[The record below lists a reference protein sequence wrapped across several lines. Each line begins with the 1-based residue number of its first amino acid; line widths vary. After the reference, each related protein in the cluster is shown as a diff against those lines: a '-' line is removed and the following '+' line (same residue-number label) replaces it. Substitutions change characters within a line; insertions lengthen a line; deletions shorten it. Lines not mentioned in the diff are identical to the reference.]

1 MKESIKS
8 IIEWHEKTFPDAT
21 LDGQEEKFYHE
32 QSEFMRADT
41 REDLIYECAD
51 CYIVACGIAR
61 FSLFKASMFFKA
73 VSSMISVQGLSETEI
88 EEAINKKMEK
98 NRRRVWEKQNGM
110 YQHKAGIED

>member
-8 IIEWHEKTFPDAT
+8 IIEWHEQTFPDAT
-21 LDGQEEKFYHE
+21 FDGQEEKFYHE
-32 QSEFMRADT
+32 HSEFMHAET
-41 REDLIYECAD
+41 HEDLIYECAD

-61 FSLFKASMFFKA
+61 FSLLKASAFFK
-73 VSSMISVQGLSETEI
+73 VVYSMISVQGLSETEV